1 MHVACAVVVRLA
13 VVFALLT
20 CLLGWRS
27 ARAAEVVRPIH
38 VVYEGVDGCP
48 SADAFRL
55 DLARRSPR
63 IVFAEGRDVD
73 NFDVHVA
80 ATAMGFEATLA
91 SGAADPHVERGA
103 KCWSVVSA
111 VALTLALSI
120 DPSSKTDSTLEPP
133 SPVVPLSVSP
143 LPGTDTSI
151 SPRATPSPPPS
162 EGRIVAMALG
172 VDVLTG
178 VFAPGL
184 GGVTLA
190 IESRSPAAA
199 RVPVVLRG
207 RLLLA
212 GQGEAGSMARV
223 SLGALGL
230 DACVFEVGGGR
241 VHVRPCVG
249 LEPGVAG
256 AEARGATPSR
266 GASFWLSTSARLR
279 GDVAITERL
288 GVSIEGAALVTLVR
302 PRFVLDPP
310 GRTVAEAGPLGA
322 EVALSGWLSFP

>member
-1 MHVACAVVVRLA
+1 MRLA
-13 VVFALLT
+13 VALAFLT

-48 SADAFRL
+48 GADAFRL

-103 KCWSVVSA
+103 KCWTVVSA
-111 VALTLALSI
+111 IALTLALSI

-133 SPVVPLSVSP
+133 SAVVAPPTPPLA
-143 LPGTDTSI
+143 GTDTSI
-151 SPRATPSPPPS
+151 SATVSTPASQ
-162 EGRIVAMALG
+162 GRIVAMALG